1 MKMSHALFG
10 IETRRDP
17 ARERLAPLLSDLRL
31 TDAHARERGA
41 GRFALRARPRRS
53 RRPRDACA

>member
-17 ARERLAPLLSDLRL
+17 ARERLAPLLSDARARQRRARTLALRL
-31 TDAHARERGA
+31 P
-41 GRFALRARPRRS
+41 LLRRS
-53 RRPRDACA
+53 HNDREGGA